1 MEVAAVLVERDR
13 ELRVLDGLLADVTAG
28 AGRVAVVEGPAGIG
42 KSRLLQELRTR
53 AAASGARV
61 LYARAGDLEREFG
74 FGVVRQLFEATAAA
88 QPELLQGA
96 AAPAAAVLDVVGSED
111 AAGDA
116 AFAALHG
123 LYWLTLNVAAS
134 GPLVV
139 AVDDLHWCDRPSLRY
154 LAYLARRL
162 EGAPVLVAVTLRT
175 GEAGVDPGLIG
186 EIVGDAAAVSVA
198 PGPLS
203 AEAVGT
209 VAGQE
214 LGGDAAPAFAEAC
227 HRSTGGN
234 PLLLRQLLRAL
245 DAEGVRPDADAAG
258 LVGEIGP
265 RAIGRTVLLRLGRLG
280 ADAIAVARAV
290 AVLGESADARVVGA
304 LTGLPAPEVAGA
316 VSTLAGAELLRPEA
330 PLGFVHPLVHDA
342 VYRELPAAQRE
353 LEHRRAAMALRDA
366 GADVDA
372 VATQLLHAL
381 RDDQPWVV
389 EVLREAAHAAR
400 RRGAPEGA
408 VAYLQRA
415 LEEAPPPAERPGAA
429 ARARPRRGA
438 GQRTRRDGAP
448 ARGLRDPRRTSPAG
462 RRREH
467 ARAGA
472 VLHPA
477 AAASVR
483 VRARRTARAAPRRQ
497 RRTVRARGAA
507 TRDRG
512 RGAPA
517 TPSSR

>member
-1 MEVAAVLVERDR
+1 M
-13 ELRVLDGLLADVTAG
+13 
-28 AGRVAVVEGPAGIG
+28 
-42 KSRLLQELRTR
+42 
-53 AAASGARV
+53 
-61 LYARAGDLEREFG
+61 
-74 FGVVRQLFEATAAA
+74 VRQLFEAAAAA

-96 AAPAAAVLDVVGSED
+96 AAPAAAVLDVVGTED

-175 GEAGVDPGLIG
+175 GEPGVDPGLIG

-198 PGPLS
+198 PAPLS
-203 AEAVGT
+203 AEAVGA

-258 LVGEIGP
+258 LVGRSA
-265 RAIGRTVLLRLGRLG
+265 RARSGAPCCCGSARLG

-290 AVLGESADARVVGA
+290 AVLGESADARIVGA
-304 LTGLPAPEVAGA
+304 LAGLPAPEVAGA

-389 EVLREAAHAAR
+389 EALRQAAHAAR
-400 RRGAPEGA
+400 GAARPRVPSRTCSARWRSRRPR
-408 VAYLQRA
+408 RA
-415 LEEAPPPAERPGAA
+415 AGAA
-429 ARARPRRGA
+429 ARARRCRGA

-448 ARGLRDPRRTSPAG
+448 ARGLRPSSTHPRRAPSPRARSRGSCSSPG
-462 RRREH
+462 RR
-467 ARAGA
+467 
-472 VLHPA
+472 
-477 AAASVR
+477 
-483 VRARRTARAAPRRQ
+483 
-497 RRTVRARGAA
+497 A
-507 TRDRG
+507 TRTRSRATHCASCPTTTASNGTCSRQPPPRPSRSG
-512 RGAPA
+512 RAP
-517 TPSSR
+517 TPSST